1 MSTMQYCYNWYFN
14 VTFIKNRRGF
24 NVLSL
29 KNKSPDSYN
38 VSIAND
44 NNELLSSKI

>member
-1 MSTMQYCYNWYFN
+1 MLHLLKIGEVLMF
-14 VTFIKNRRGF
+14 
-24 NVLSL
+24 LSL